1 MAAMGGGFGGHG
13 FAMGHFAGR
22 GFAINHG
29 RFAGRGFAM
38 EVNTGKMGTK
48 ERCVASQASAV
59 LYCFA

>member
-1 MAAMGGGFGGHG
+1 
-13 FAMGHFAGR
+13 
-22 GFAINHG
+22 
-29 RFAGRGFAM
+29 M